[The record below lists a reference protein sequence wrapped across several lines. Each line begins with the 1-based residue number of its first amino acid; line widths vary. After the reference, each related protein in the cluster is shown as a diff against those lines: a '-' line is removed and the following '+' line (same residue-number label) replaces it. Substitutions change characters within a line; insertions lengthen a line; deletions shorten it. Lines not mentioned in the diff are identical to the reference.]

1 MTGQGAPACRKE
13 IWDNALTR
21 RRVGKEGR
29 GTILRGKGCSGMKEM
44 EVEDRKGG
52 NLTTVLD
59 ASLFYQL
66 MSCTSTRMGERKR
79 GGLVWTKHHDHHS
92 GPVTKMD
99 LR

>member
-44 EVEDRKGG
+44 EVEDR
-52 NLTTVLD
+52 
-59 ASLFYQL
+59 
-66 MSCTSTRMGERKR
+66 
-79 GGLVWTKHHDHHS
+79 
-92 GPVTKMD
+92 
-99 LR
+99 

>member
-13 IWDNALTR
+13 IWDKALTR

-29 GTILRGKGCSGMKEM
+29 GTRGKGCSGMKEM

-59 ASLFYQL
+59 ASFF
-66 MSCTSTRMGERKR
+66 
-79 GGLVWTKHHDHHS
+79 H
-92 GPVTKMD
+92 
-99 LR
+99 